1 MCGIAGLYGDF
12 QNQKITIKHMMSGL
26 AHRGPD
32 AEGFFFDPANRL
44 VLGHRRLSILDL
56 SDHANQPFHS
66 KCGRYVMVYNGEVY
80 NYKEVAKS
88 LDVELTTYCDS
99 EVVIEAFAKN
109 GIDFVHQLN
118 GMFAMAIYEKKTGVL
133 HLYRDRFGIKPLF
146 YYFDGVNFA
155 FASESKALLE
165 TLKQKKIN
173 DQALKD
179 YLFLEYIPGGQSI
192 FDGIHKLKAGHRLT
206 FKDRKIEIDQ
216 YYNIL
221 DRLNPQNISERESYD
236 QIKALLKGSVDRMR
250 VSDVPIGAF
259 LSGGADSSL
268 VCALFQEI
276 SDQPIHSFNI
286 GFENAQFDESY
297 YAQQVANH
305 LNTHHDRLHATQE
318 ESLKMLD
325 DVISYYDEPFA
336 ATSAFPSML
345 VCRKASNKVTVALSG
360 DGGDELF
367 MGYGYYKWMDR
378 FTTVSKFG
386 GYAARKAVATI
397 LSSLDNRSRRAAQ
410 VFDYDDNESA
420 WLHIWSQEQSMFSQK
435 EISHLLLSDY
445 KNSTLLKDWKEIRSL
460 DCDLYTKIS
469 LLDIKNYLA
478 DNLLYKM
485 DIASMR
491 SGLEVRVPF
500 LDHNLVEAAINL
512 PTQYKINGRAQK
524 YIQKKILED
533 YLPKELIY
541 RKKWGFPA
549 PVKDWLHADLNYLF
563 DLTLSK
569 QVLKRQDIFNPNW
582 VQHLVNEFKNGRSYH
597 FNKVWALIFF
607 QLWYKKNIDG
617 TIW

>member
-1 MCGIAGLYGDF
+1 MCGIAGLYGEF
-12 QNQKITIKHMMSGL
+12 QGQEITIKHMTNEL

-32 AEGFFFDPANRL
+32 AEGFFFDPVNGLA
-44 VLGHRRLSILDL
+44 LGHRRLSILDL
-56 SDHANQPFHS
+56 SDYANQPFHS
-66 KCGRYVMVYNGEVY
+66 KCGQYIMIYNGEVY
-80 NYKEVAKS
+80 NYKEVAKF
-88 LDVELTTYCDS
+88 LDVELTTNCDT

-109 GIDFVHQLN
+109 GIDFVHRLN
-118 GMFAMAIYEKKTGVL
+118 GMFAMAIYDKKTGAL

-155 FASESKALLE
+155 FASETKALLRI
-165 TLKQKKIN
+165 LKQKKIN
-173 DQALKD
+173 KQALKD

-192 FDGIHKLKAGHRLT
+192 FNGIHKLKAGHRLT
-206 FKDRKIEIDQ
+206 FKDGKIKIQQ

-221 DRLNPQNISERESYD
+221 NRLNPQNMSQQESHN
-236 QIKALLKGSVDRMR
+236 QIKTLLKDSVDRRR

-305 LNTHHDRLHATQE
+305 LNTHHDMLHATQE

-325 DVISYYDEPFA
+325 DVITYYDEPFA

-345 VCRKASNKVTVALSG
+345 VCRKARNKVTVALSG

-367 MGYGYYKWMDR
+367 MGYGYYRWMDR
-378 FTTVSKFG
+378 FATVSKFG
-386 GYAARKAVATI
+386 GYAARKAIASI

-410 VFDYDDNESA
+410 VFDYDDDESA

-445 KNSTLLKDWKEIRSL
+445 KNSSLLNDWKEIRSL

-512 PTQYKINGRAQK
+512 PTKYKINGRTQK
-524 YIQKKILED
+524 YVQKKILED
-533 YLPKELIY
+533 YVPKELIY

-549 PVKDWLHADLNYLF
+549 PIKDWLHADLNYLF

-569 QVLKRQDIFNPNW
+569 QVLRRQDIFNPNW
-582 VQHLVNEFKNGRSYH
+582 VQHLVNEFKSGRSYH